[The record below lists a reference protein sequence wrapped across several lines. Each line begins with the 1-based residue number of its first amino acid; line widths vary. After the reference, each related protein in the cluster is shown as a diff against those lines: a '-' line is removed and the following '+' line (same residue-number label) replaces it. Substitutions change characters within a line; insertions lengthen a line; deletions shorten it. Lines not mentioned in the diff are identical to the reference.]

1 MAALLDISYLK
12 SVFTLVVF
20 LMIVFM
26 AVFTGTDDHSTKL
39 PFKQPQKNNTYVS
52 WTRLNENASLT
63 MRQQVSRA
71 RLSRQSVVQIFRHDI
86 PFAEMRPSGTQSRI
100 RKYNQTVS
108 VPEVQSCS
116 VVGNAGVLLGSACG
130 DVIDRADM
138 IVRMNLAYFGGVY
151 ARDVGSKVNLMTF
164 NSEQSRE
171 LAACVKMN
179 HNVTAQNFTPDCERL
194 FHRIAQINGSV
205 LWYIKLL
212 TKSKIMN
219 IRESLSFLREFL
231 NIQLSFAY
239 SPRIAVFPA
248 KRAFSVRHP
257 SSGLAMYA
265 ATTQFCSRITL
276 FGFYPF
282 NVDPTNRTLQH
293 HYYDPGV
300 MDYAKNRHAMPEEY
314 KRLLQ
319 LQDEGA
325 LRIVNDCAGRWDHRV
340 LRPWT

>member
-1 MAALLDISYLK
+1 
-12 SVFTLVVF
+12 
-20 LMIVFM
+20 MIMFM
-26 AVFTGTDDHSTKL
+26 AVFTATDYHLTQL
-39 PFKQPQKNNTYVS
+39 PFKQPLKNITYDS

-63 MRQQVSRA
+63 MRHQVSRA

-86 PFAEMRPSGTQSRI
+86 PFGDMRTSGTQSRI

-130 DVIDRADM
+130 DIIDRADM

-164 NSEQSRE
+164 NSEQSYE

-179 HNVTAQNFTPDCERL
+179 YNLTTLNLTADCERL

-205 LWYIKLL
+205 LWFIKLL
-212 TKSKIMN
+212 SKYKMDN
-219 IRESLSFLREFL
+219 IRESLSFLRESL
-231 NIQLSFAY
+231 NIQLTFAY

-248 KRAFSVRHP
+248 KRAFGIKRP

-265 ATTQFCSRITL
+265 AATQFCSRITL

-293 HYYDPGV
+293 HYYDPIV
-300 MDYAKNRHAMPEEY
+300 MDYVKNRHAMPEEY

-319 LQDEGA
+319 LQNEGA
-325 LRIVNDCAGRWDHRV
+325 LRIVNDCAGRWDQRI